1 MSSLSKGFAWCSR
14 KVGLPERMIFWS
26 AVALAG
32 MLLFSVMF
40 TYPMSQKI
48 RRQDT
53 ENTRMEVH
61 LEELSLW
68 EKLNV
73 QLNKILKDTYAGIP
87 ASPLIA
93 MEEERL
99 LELPAHVEELAAST
113 GVALV
118 EINPRSVQD
127 GAQIAIQAT
136 FQGDMENLHVLLKEI
151 GRVSYIG
158 PMESISI
165 LALPHA
171 EQMELKFKVPI
182 Q

>member
-1 MSSLSKGFAWCSR
+1 MNSLNKGFAWCSR
-14 KVGLPERMIFWS
+14 KVGLSEKMIFWS
-26 AVALAG
+26 AVSLAG
-32 MLLFSVMF
+32 MLFFSVVF

-48 RRQDT
+48 RRQDA
-53 ENTRMEVH
+53 ENSQMEVR

-68 EKLNV
+68 ETLDV
-73 QLNKILKDTYAGIP
+73 QISKILKSTYESIP
-87 ASPLIA
+87 ASPLSAI
-93 MEEERL
+93 EEERL
-99 LELPAHVEELAAST
+99 LQLPALVEELAASM

-136 FQGDMENLHVLLKEI
+136 FQGDMENLHALLKEI

-165 LALPHA
+165 LALSHA

>member
-1 MSSLSKGFAWCSR
+1 MSSLNKGFAWCSR
-14 KVGLPERMIFWS
+14 KVGLSEKMIFWS

-32 MLLFSVMF
+32 MLFFSVVF

-48 RRQDT
+48 RRQDAENSLT
-53 ENTRMEVH
+53 EVQ

-68 EKLNV
+68 QALDV
-73 QLNKILKDTYAGIP
+73 QLNKILKATYAGIP
-87 ASPLIA
+87 ASPLSA

-99 LELPAHVEELAAST
+99 LELPAQVEELAASN

-127 GAQIAIQAT
+127 GDQISIQAT
-136 FQGDMENLHVLLKEI
+136 FQGDMENLYVLLKEV

-165 LALPHA
+165 LALPDA